1 MLVKLTPSLLATA
14 ALALIAAP
22 AAMADTN
29 QSSNWAGYAIHRPG
43 VKFTKVIGSWKQP
56 KATCAPGANSYSAS
70 WVGLGGYSD
79 ISNALEQVGTEADC
93 SASGTPQYSA
103 WYELVP
109 AASQPIF
116 IHVRPGDQ
124 INATVTVNGHR
135 VVVTLSDLTSHR
147 AFHKTLSSSQID
159 VSSAEWIEEAP
170 SECFSDD
177 SCNTLPLADFGSVT
191 FGTAKA
197 QLSNGHLGSI
207 SNGNW
212 GVTKISLV
220 PDGGE
225 RFISYAGGSQAY
237 GAATPSPLKQGGSSF
252 KVNFSEMQSA
262 GQPFA
267 ARDASVHE
275 GPWRL
280 VHPLR

>member
-1 MLVKLTPSLLATA
+1 MRVKLTPSLLAAA

-22 AAMADTN
+22 AAMADSN
-29 QSSNWAGYAIHRPG
+29 QSSNWAGYAIHRQG
-43 VKFTKVIGSWKQP
+43 VKFTKVLGSWKQP
-56 KATCAPGANSYSAS
+56 KATCAPGANSYSAT
-70 WVGLGGYSD
+70 WVGLGGYSE

-93 SASGTPQYSA
+93 SAEGTPQYSA

-116 IHVRPGDQ
+116 MHVRPGDQ
-124 INATVTVNGHR
+124 MNATVAVDGHH
-135 VVVTLSDLTSHR
+135 VVVTLSDLTAHH
-147 AFHKTLSSSQID
+147 AFHKTLSTSQID
-159 VSSAEWIEEAP
+159 VTSAEWIEEAP

-191 FGTAKA
+191 FDTAKA
-197 QLSNGHLGSI
+197 QTSNGRLGSI
-207 SNGNW
+207 SSGTW

-225 RFISYAGGSQAY
+225 RFISYAGGNQAY
-237 GAATPSPLKQGGSSF
+237 GAATPSSLKQGGTSF

-262 GQPFA
+262 GQPFD
-267 ARDASVHE
+267 ARDARVHL
-275 GPWRL
+275 GAWHL